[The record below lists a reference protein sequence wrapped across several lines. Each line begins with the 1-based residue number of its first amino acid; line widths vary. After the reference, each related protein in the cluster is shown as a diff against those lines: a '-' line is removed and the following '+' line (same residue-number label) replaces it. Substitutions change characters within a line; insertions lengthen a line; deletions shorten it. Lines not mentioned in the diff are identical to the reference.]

1 MLTCSVHNFWKFARP
16 APKLKRNEKRYNSI
30 DYGDYRIPTPRF
42 VSSRTETFEAGVYWF
57 VKTRT
62 RAKTRT
68 MAKNIQV
75 HLWTPGRHKVFLLHQ
90 L

>member
-1 MLTCSVHNFWKFARP
+1 MP
-16 APKLKRNEKRYNSI
+16 ALRC
-30 DYGDYRIPTPRF
+30 
-42 VSSRTETFEAGVYWF
+42 VSSRSETFEAGVYWF

-62 RAKTRT
+62 KAKTRT
-68 MAKNIQV
+68 RAKNIQV

>member
-30 DYGDYRIPTPRF
+30 DYGDYRIPTPRC

-62 RAKTRT
+62 KAKTRT
-68 MAKNIQV
+68 RAKNIQV